1 MSPPYLDTSALAK
14 WYFNEPFSEEV
25 EEYLATLPYV
35 LISALTIVEM
45 RSLLLRRRR
54 AGELTP
60 ALVERIWAT
69 FQEDQA
75 TGALT
80 VLEVKGEHFQAAARL
95 LDRVEAPL
103 RTLDAMHLALAEG
116 AGAGECATADRTLAA
131 GARELGLEVRTFF
144 DDRPLAKPTEG

>member
-25 EEYLATLPYV
+25 EDYLATQTYV
-35 LISALTIVEM
+35 LISSLTIVEM

-60 ALVERIWAT
+60 VLVERVWAT
-69 FQEDQA
+69 FREDQA
-75 TGALT
+75 AGALT
-80 VLEVKGEHFQAAARL
+80 IVEVADEHLRGALRL

-103 RTLDAMHLALAEG
+103 RTLDAMHLAVAES
-116 AGAGECATADRTLAA
+116 AGARSCATADRILAA
-131 GARELGLEVRTFF
+131 GARELGLEVTTFF
-144 DDRPLAKPTEG
+144 APAG